1 MKRYRK
7 SERGRGLFSAIEHE
21 QAVAAKSTGILKLRE
36 VITWESFRPLLEEL
50 TGYATRDW
58 RKGGLPPFDP
68 VLMFKVLV
76 LQRFHGL
83 SDNATEEQIFDR
95 TSFKNFLGLRIGD
108 DIPDAK
114 TLWDFKQRI
123 EEGGREGS
131 RKLFD
136 AFGQMLECNGIIAR
150 EGSIIDASFD
160 SFHSPLRGSLRLS
173 VSLRS
178 AVEAPR
184 QRNDR
189 GQNQR
194 IKQGE
199 RPEEFDA
206 SPAVGRQKE
215 SEARWTKKNNET
227 HYGWKNHVKVDL
239 KTKLILTSKTTPAS
253 VHDSQVFADLLDEND
268 QAVLADSAYHSA
280 EHEAHLIALNAQEFL
295 MRKAT
300 RGHPLSQAEQQTNH
314 TISRMRVRVEHIFA
328 RMAQMGADL
337 CRSIG
342 QKRATQ
348 HNHLSNLVYNM
359 DRYACLAR

>member
-7 SERGRGLFSAIEHE
+7 TERGGGLFSAIEHE
-21 QAVAAKSTGILKLRE
+21 QAVAAKSTGILKLRD
-36 VITWESFRPLLEEL
+36 VIVWESFRPLLEEL

-58 RKGGLPPFDP
+58 KKGGKPPFDP

-76 LQRFHGL
+76 LQKFHGL
-83 SDNATEEQIFDR
+83 SDDATEEQIFDR

-123 EEGGREGS
+123 EEDGREGG
-131 RKLFD
+131 RKLFEV
-136 AFGQMLECNGIIAR
+136 FGGMLEGKGIIAR
-150 EGSIIDASFD
+150 EGSIVDASFVD
-160 SFHSPLRGSLRLS
+160 
-173 VSLRS
+173 
-178 AVEAPR
+178 APR

-199 RPEEFDA
+199 RPKEFDEN
-206 SPAVGRQKE
+206 PAVGRQKD
-215 SEARWTKKNNET
+215 SEARWTKKNNEV
-227 HYGWKNHVKVDL
+227 HYGWKNHVKADL
-239 KTKLILTSKTTPAS
+239 KTKLILNATTTPAS
-253 VHDSQVFADLLDEND
+253 VHDSQVFACLLDEND

-280 EHEAHLIALNAQEFL
+280 EHEAHLIKLSAQEFL

-300 RGHPLSQAEQQTNH
+300 RGHPLSEAQQQTNH

-342 QKRATQ
+342 LKRATQ

-359 DRYACLAR
+359 DRYACLVR

>member
-7 SERGRGLFSAIEHE
+7 TERGGGLFCAIEHE
-21 QAVAAKSTGILKLRE
+21 QAVASKTTGILKLRN
-36 VITWESFRPLLEEL
+36 VIPWESFRPLLEDL

-58 RKGGLPPFDP
+58 SKGGKPPFDP

-76 LQRFHGL
+76 LQKFHGL
-83 SDNATEEQIFDR
+83 SDDATEEQIFER

-108 DIPDAK
+108 GIPDAK

-131 RKLFD
+131 RKLFE
-136 AFGQMLECNGIIAR
+136 AFGAHLEGKGLIAR
-150 EGSIIDASFD
+150 EGSIVDATF
-160 SFHSPLRGSLRLS
+160 
-173 VSLRS
+173 
-178 AVEAPR
+178 VEAPR

-189 GQNQR
+189 EQNQR

-199 RPEEFDA
+199 RPAEFDHN
-206 SPAVGRQKE
+206 PAAGRQKD
-215 SEARWTKKNNET
+215 SEARWTKKNAQV
-227 HYGWKNHVKVDL
+227 HYGWKNHAKADL
-239 KTKLILTSKTTPAS
+239 KTKLILKASTTAAH
-253 VHDSQVFADLLDEND
+253 VHDSQVFEELLDDKD
-268 QAVLADSAYHSA
+268 QAVLADSAYHS
-280 EHEAHLIALNAQEFL
+280 EAHLLELNAQEFL

-300 RGHPLSQAEQQTNH
+300 RGHPLSEAQQKTNH

-342 QKRATQ
+342 LKRAAQ
-348 HNHLSNLVYNM
+348 HNHFSNLVYNM
-359 DRYACLAR
+359 DRYAWPDSLNAAKAPPKDAKGHR

>member
-1 MKRYRK
+1 MKRYRQT
-7 SERGRGLFSAIEHE
+7 ETGGGLFSALEHE
-21 QAVAAKSTGILKLRE
+21 QAVAAKTTGVLKLRG
-36 VITWESFRPLLEEL
+36 VIPWESFRPLLEDL

-58 RKGGLPPFDP
+58 TKGGKPPFDP

-76 LQRFHGL
+76 LQKFHGL
-83 SDNATEEQIFDR
+83 SDDATEEQIFDR
-95 TSFKNFLGLRIGD
+95 TSFKNFLGLRLGD

-123 EEGGREGS
+123 EADGREGS

-136 AFGQMLECNGIIAR
+136 AFSQILEGKGLVAR
-150 EGSIIDASFD
+150 EGSIVDASF
-160 SFHSPLRGSLRLS
+160 
-173 VSLRS
+173 V
-178 AVEAPR
+178 AAPR

-199 RPEEFDA
+199 RPAEFDIN
-206 SPAVGRQKE
+206 PAVGRQKD
-215 SEARWTKKNNET
+215 SEARWTKKNNEV
-227 HYGWKNHVKVDL
+227 HYGWKNHVKADL
-239 KTKLILTSKTTPAS
+239 KTKLILSSSTTPAS
-253 VHDSQVFADLLDEND
+253 VHDSQVFEELLDEKD

-280 EHEAHLIALNAQEFL
+280 AHEAHLIKLNAQEFL

-300 RGHPLSQAEQQTNH
+300 RGHPLNEAEVQTNH

-342 QKRATQ
+342 LQRATQ
-348 HNHLSNLVYNM
+348 HNHLSNLVYNL

>member
-7 SERGRGLFSAIEHE
+7 TERGGGLFSAIEHE
-21 QAVAAKSTGILKLRE
+21 QAVAAKTTGILKLRD
-36 VITWESFRPLLEEL
+36 VIPWESLRPLLEEL

-58 RKGGLPPFDP
+58 AKGGKPPFDP

-76 LQRFHGL
+76 LQKFHGL
-83 SDNATEEQIFDR
+83 SDDATEEQIFDR

-123 EEGGREGS
+123 EADGREGG

-136 AFGQMLECNGIIAR
+136 AFGQILESRGIVAR
-150 EGSIIDASFD
+150 EGSIVDASFVD
-160 SFHSPLRGSLRLS
+160 
-173 VSLRS
+173 
-178 AVEAPR
+178 APR

-189 GQNQR
+189 EQNQR

-199 RPEEFDA
+199 RPEEFDTN
-206 SPAVGRQKE
+206 SAVGRQKD
-215 SEARWTKKNNET
+215 SEARWTKKNNEV
-227 HYGWKNHVKVDL
+227 HYGWKNHVKADL
-239 KTKLILTSKTTPAS
+239 KTKLILSSSTTPAS
-253 VHDSQVFADLLDEND
+253 VHDSQVFEELLDDKD

-280 EHEAHLIALNAQEFL
+280 EHEAHLIKLNAQEFL

-300 RGHPLSQAEQQTNH
+300 RSHPLSQAEAQTNH

-328 RMAQMGADL
+328 RMAQMGADI

-342 QKRATQ
+342 LKRATQ

-359 DRYACLAR
+359 DRYACLVR

>member
-7 SERGRGLFSAIEHE
+7 TELGGGLFSAIEHE
-21 QAVAAKSTGILKLRE
+21 QAVAAKTTGILKLRD
-36 VITWESFRPLLEEL
+36 VIPWESFRPLLEEL
-50 TGYATRDW
+50 TSYATRDW
-58 RKGGLPPFDP
+58 AKGGKPPFDP

-76 LQRFHGL
+76 LQKFHGL
-83 SDNATEEQIFDR
+83 SDDATEEQIFDR

-123 EEGGREGS
+123 EAGGRAGG

-136 AFGQMLECNGIIAR
+136 AFNQILQGKGIVAR
-150 EGSIIDASFD
+150 EGSIVDASF
-160 SFHSPLRGSLRLS
+160 
-173 VSLRS
+173 
-178 AVEAPR
+178 VEAPR

-189 GQNQR
+189 EQNQR
-194 IKQGE
+194 IKKGE
-199 RPEEFDA
+199 RPEEFDTN
-206 SPAVGRQKE
+206 PVVGRQKD
-215 SEARWTKKNNET
+215 SEARWTKKNNEA
-227 HYGWKNHVKVDL
+227 HYGWKNHVKADL
-239 KTKLILTSKTTPAS
+239 KTKLILRSSTTPAS
-253 VHDSQVFADLLDEND
+253 VHDSQVFEELLDDKD

-280 EHEAHLIALNAQEFL
+280 EHEAHLIKLNAQEFL

-300 RGHPLSQAEQQTNH
+300 RGHPLSEAEAQTNH

-342 QKRATQ
+342 LKRATQ

-359 DRYACLAR
+359 DRYACLVR

>member
-7 SERGRGLFSAIEHE
+7 TERGGGLFSAIEHE
-21 QAVAAKSTGILKLRE
+21 QAVAAKTTGILKLRDM
-36 VITWESFRPLLEEL
+36 IPWESFRALLEEL

-58 RKGGLPPFDP
+58 AKGGKPPFDP

-76 LQRFHGL
+76 LQKFHGL
-83 SDNATEEQIFDR
+83 SDDATEEQVFDR

-123 EEGGREGS
+123 EADGREGS
-131 RKLFD
+131 RKLFE
-136 AFGQMLECNGIIAR
+136 AFGQLLESKGILAR
-150 EGSIIDASFD
+150 EGSIVDASFI
-160 SFHSPLRGSLRLS
+160 
-173 VSLRS
+173 
-178 AVEAPR
+178 EAPR

-189 GQNQR
+189 QQNQR

-199 RPEEFDA
+199 RPEEFDQN
-206 SPAVGRQKE
+206 PAVGRQKD
-215 SEARWTKKNNET
+215 SEARWTKKNNEV
-227 HYGWKNHVKVDL
+227 HYGWKNHVKADL
-239 KTKLILTSKTTPAS
+239 KTKIILCSITTPAS
-253 VHDSQVFADLLDEND
+253 VHDSQVFEVLLDEKD

-280 EHEAHLIALNAQEFL
+280 EHEAHLIKLNAQEFL

-300 RGHPLSQAEQQTNH
+300 RSHPLSEVEQQTNH

-342 QKRATQ
+342 LKRATQ
-348 HNHLSNLVYNM
+348 HNHLTNLVYNM
-359 DRYACLAR
+359 DRYAYLAH